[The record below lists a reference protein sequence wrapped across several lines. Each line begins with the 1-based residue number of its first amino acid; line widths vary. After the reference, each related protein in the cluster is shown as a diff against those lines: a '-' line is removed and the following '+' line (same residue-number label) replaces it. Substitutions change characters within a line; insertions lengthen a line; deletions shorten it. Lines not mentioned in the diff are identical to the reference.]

1 MVYLICVNETVREGK
16 LEVSLLDRILFES
29 SSRNPISV
37 FVERTV
43 VVVAVAVAVVG
54 DEIRQGLGP
63 VVSHCLFL
71 CSLITYH
78 SFFF

>member
-1 MVYLICVNETVREGK
+1 VRESK

-43 VVVAVAVAVVG
+43 VVVAVAVVVAVVG
-54 DEIRQGLGP
+54 DEIRQGL
-63 VVSHCLFL
+63 
-71 CSLITYH
+71 
-78 SFFF
+78 

>member
-1 MVYLICVNETVREGK
+1 MIYLICVNETVRESK

-43 VVVAVAVAVVG
+43 VVVAVAVVVAVVG
-54 DEIRQGLGP
+54 DEIRQGL
-63 VVSHCLFL
+63 
-71 CSLITYH
+71 
-78 SFFF
+78 